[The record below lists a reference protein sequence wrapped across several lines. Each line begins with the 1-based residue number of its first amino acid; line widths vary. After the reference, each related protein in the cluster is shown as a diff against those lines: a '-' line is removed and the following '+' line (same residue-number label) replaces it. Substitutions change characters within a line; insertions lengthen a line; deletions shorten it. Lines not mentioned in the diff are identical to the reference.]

1 MYLACPPHILA
12 PDQGL
17 ASTLCPG
24 MLSRKEEP
32 GLSGAGPCQV
42 PVDGRPYLARW
53 QWSWIGKSV
62 QTWVWVSARA
72 DSRRENAV
80 LMLTV
85 HPKFKALEKRQ
96 GPSRNGD
103 KKWPRIWFSQNN
115 EENPT
120 TSPRTMFESQ
130 PAPAHRTMPALV
142 ILSIC
147 ICICMYN
154 GKRLDKINLPFKNW
168 FCNLFCKLKRVRHF

>member
-1 MYLACPPHILA
+1 MTVALLLGDLDIGMYMACPPQILVQ
-12 PDQGL
+12 DRRS
-17 ASTLCPG
+17 ASALCPG
-24 MLSRKEEP
+24 MLGHDEEP

-115 EENPT
+115 EENPYNFT
-120 TSPRTMFESQ
+120 KNNLRVSASPSSS
-130 PAPAHRTMPALV
+130 HHL
-142 ILSIC
+142 L
-147 ICICMYN
+147 
-154 GKRLDKINLPFKNW
+154 
-168 FCNLFCKLKRVRHF
+168 